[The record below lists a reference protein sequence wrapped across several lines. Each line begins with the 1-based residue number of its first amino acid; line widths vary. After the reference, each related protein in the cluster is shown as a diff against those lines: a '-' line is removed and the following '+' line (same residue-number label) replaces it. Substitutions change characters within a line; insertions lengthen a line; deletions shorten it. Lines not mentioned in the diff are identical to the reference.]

1 MACGDKYKHL
11 LSASGGRT
19 VDSPFEY
26 WCNEP
31 DAEAWYGQ
39 ATHVHRLQVEAWN
52 ALMKLENER
61 GAWPQT
67 DKLRPSAEAYDAG
80 YEALPEPSAWMA
92 FGMAGCAEAIQEM
105 IGNLRQ
111 GVCVLEELN
120 DAIEGYGAKG
130 IDPGAAAGTGGVHWG
145 WWVGGALLLVG
156 VGAGAYVYATRPRQ
170 PARGGT
176 TVVLGGSSSAR
187 SLPPARKNGRDE
199 KRNGNGRRSA

>member
-19 VDSPFEY
+19 VDSPFEF

-39 ATHVHRLQVEAWN
+39 ATHVNKLQIEAWN
-52 ALMKLENER
+52 ALVKVENER
-61 GAWPQT
+61 GAWPLLE
-67 DKLRPSAEAYDAG
+67 KLRPAAEAYDAA
-80 YEALPEPSAWMA
+80 YKALPEPSAWMA
-92 FGMAGCAEAIQEM
+92 FGMAGCAEAIQEI

-120 DAIEGYGAKG
+120 DAIESYGVKG

-145 WWVGGALLLVG
+145 WWVGGGVALLAIGAGVYVG
-156 VGAGAYVYATRPRQ
+156 VTRSRAEPVRS
-170 PARGGT
+170 T
-176 TVVLGGSSSAR
+176 TVVLGGQAR
-187 SLPPARKNGRDE
+187 RPAPPPR
-199 KRNGNGRRSA
+199 RNGNGNGNRNGRRSA